1 MLGSDGAGPQKGGA
15 SIMAWISEQAATLV
29 AQFGSPLYVYDAAL
43 IEEAFRRF
51 QGAFRYEPLEC
62 HYAIVCNKNHYIVRL
77 LSTLGAGIHANTPG
91 DAYSALRA
99 GVPGRR
105 IVYSGTNLNAADLD
119 WLLEHDVQ
127 MNVDSLDQ
135 LRDLAA
141 RQSRSGA
148 GLRLLIDDERSGNR
162 IGVTAAELPLALE
175 ICRRAGVRLAGLHMY
190 AGTNTLRA
198 GRFLQCFDRMLDA
211 ARELPD
217 LEYLDLGGGFG
228 VAYEERRA
236 PFPVA
241 ELGAEI
247 SARMETL
254 SAGCG
259 RRIRLLLE
267 PGRILVAEAGC
278 LLMTVVSVKSRGAR
292 RYVGVDST
300 VGNVVVESV
309 YHSYHGIEAVAPRG
323 PALDVSTDVCG
334 NTTHSRD
341 FIARGC
347 RLPDLQPGDLL
358 ALCDV
363 GAYGYAMSSHFLN
376 RPRPAEVVLH
386 NGETH
391 LTTRRET
398 FEDLVA
404 TQNFS

>member
-1 MLGSDGAGPQKGGA
+1 
-15 SIMAWISEQAATLV
+15 MAWISEQASTLV

-51 QGAFRYEPLEC
+51 RSAFRYEPLEC

-77 LSTLGAGIHANTPG
+77 LSQQGAGIHANTPG
-91 DAYSALRA
+91 DAYAALRA

-135 LRDLAA
+135 LRDLVA
-141 RQSRSGA
+141 RQPRNGA
-148 GLRLLIDDERSGNR
+148 GLRFLIDDERSRNR
-162 IGVTAAELPLALE
+162 IGITPAELPLALD
-175 ICRRAGVRLAGLHMY
+175 ICRGAAVRLVGLHMY

-198 GRFLQCFDRMLDA
+198 GRFLQCFDRMVDA
-211 ARELPD
+211 AWALPD

-228 VAYEERRA
+228 VAYEQRRA

-241 ELGAEI
+241 ELGAEL
-247 SARMETL
+247 SARMDAL
-254 SAGCG
+254 SARCG

-267 PGRILVAEAGC
+267 PGRILVAQAGC
-278 LLMTVVSVKSRGAR
+278 LLRTVVSVKTRGAR

-309 YHSYHGIEAVAPRG
+309 YHSYHEIEAVAPRG
-323 PALDVSTDVCG
+323 PALDVPTDVCG

-358 ALCDV
+358 ALGDV

-386 NGETH
+386 NGAMH

-404 TQNFS
+404 TQVGS

>member
-1 MLGSDGAGPQKGGA
+1 
-15 SIMAWISEQAATLV
+15 MAWISRQASTLV

-51 QGAFRYEPLEC
+51 RSAFRYEPAEC

-77 LSTLGAGIHANTPG
+77 LSELGAGIHANTPG
-91 DAYSALRA
+91 DAYAAARA
-99 GVPGRR
+99 GVVGRR

-119 WLLEHDVQ
+119 WLLRHDVQ

-135 LRDLAA
+135 LRDLVA
-141 RQSRSGA
+141 RQPRSGV
-148 GLRLLIDDERSGNR
+148 GLRLLIDDERARNR
-162 IGVTAAELPLALE
+162 IGVTVAEVPLALE
-175 ICRRAGVRLAGLHMY
+175 ICRRAAVRLTGLHMY

-198 GRFLQCFDRMLDA
+198 GRFTQCFDRLLEA
-211 ARELPD
+211 AWTLPD

-228 VAYEERRA
+228 VAYEERRT
-236 PFPVA
+236 PFPVE

-247 SARMETL
+247 SARMEQL
-254 SAGCG
+254 SARCR

-278 LLMTVVSVKSRGAR
+278 LLMTVVSVKTRGDR

-300 VGNVVVESV
+300 VGNVAVESV
-309 YHSYHGIEAVAPRG
+309 YHSYHGIEAVSPRG
-323 PALDVSTDVCG
+323 AVLDIPTDVCG

-341 FIARGC
+341 FIARAC
-347 RLPDLQPGDLL
+347 RLPDLHPGDLL
-358 ALCDV
+358 VLCDV

-386 NGETH
+386 NGEAH

-404 TQNFS
+404 TQLSS